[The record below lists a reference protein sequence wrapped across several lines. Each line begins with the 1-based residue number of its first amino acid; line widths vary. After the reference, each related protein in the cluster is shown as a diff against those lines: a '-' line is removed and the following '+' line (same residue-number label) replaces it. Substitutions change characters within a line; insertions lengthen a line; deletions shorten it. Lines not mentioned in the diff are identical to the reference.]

1 MSEVRHRQRLREK
14 DASRISQ
21 ILSEELGCSVKLD
34 EKPLD
39 AGEYGDLKLLFHG
52 QKVVGI
58 VINEKP
64 FPSLRLLQELK
75 PTRKYVEVDMGAV
88 KFVVN
93 GADVMKPGIVDCDKQ
108 ILEGDTVFVREALH
122 RKPIAVGIAIE
133 PGEKLG
139 NREKGKGVHTIHW
152 VGDKIWDMW

>member
-14 DASRISQ
+14 EVARLSVM
-21 ILSEELGCSVKLD
+21 LSETLGCPVELGG
-34 EKPLD
+34 KPVD
-39 AGEYGDLKLLFHG
+39 RGELGDFTVLLQG

-139 NREKGKGVHTIHW
+139 NREKGKGVRTIHW